1 MLPSRFERRAHR
13 GQVRTFT
20 LANVL
25 CLAAGL
31 CGIPQLAPAQFG
43 RNAPKD
49 DKPAPFKRTADGK
62 PDLNGLWLADT
73 LAPFDVE
80 DHEAVYGIPA
90 GKGVVVDPP
99 DHKIPY
105 QAWAVAKK
113 NELFKDASND
123 PQAHCHLP
131 GVPRAVYTPFPWEV
145 VQKPGLVVFLYEYP
159 HAIRIIHTDGSHKHP
174 EGRDVLNTWMGDS
187 VGHWEGDTLVV
198 DVNGLNDQTWL
209 DMAANFHSDQLHVVE
224 RYTMINPKTIDY
236 EATLDDPK
244 VYTKPWTMKFKIRAQ
259 QAGADIMEFECNEGE
274 RDLQHYV
281 K

>member
-1 MLPSRFERRAHR
+1 L
-13 GQVRTFT
+13 RTFVI
-20 LANVL
+20 ARVL
-25 CLAAGL
+25 CLGAVL
-31 CGIPQLAPAQFG
+31 CSTAQWATAQFG
-43 RNAPKD
+43 FPHDPKD
-49 DKPAPFKRTADGK
+49 DKPAPFKRTSDGK
-62 PDLNGLWLADT
+62 PDLDGLWLADT

-90 GKGVVVDPP
+90 GKGVVVDPA

-105 QAWAVAKK
+105 QAFAFAKRA
-113 NELFKDASND
+113 ELFKDASND

-131 GVPRAVYTPFPWEV
+131 GVPRAVYTPFPWQV
-145 VQKPGLVVFLYEYP
+145 IQKPGVVAFLYEYP
-159 HAIRIIHTDGSHKHP
+159 HGIRIIHTDGSHQHP
-174 EGRDVLNTWMGDS
+174 KGRDVLNTWMGDS

-198 DVNGLNDQTWL
+198 DVNGFNDQTWL

-224 RYTMINPKTIDY
+224 RYTMINPKNIQY

-244 VYTKPWTMKFKIRAQ
+244 VYTKPWTMKFTIRAQ
-259 QAGADIMEFECNEGE
+259 PAGAEIMEFECNEGE